1 MSRLLEPITLGGVR
15 LRNRIA
21 HAAVTTRYAEA
32 GRVTPRLIAYHAA
45 RARGGAALL
54 VTEPMNLLPSQ
65 GAPHKVRAHDPANFT
80 SLEAW
85 ATAVRAAGSHLVAQ
99 LQDPGRGRLLIG
111 TEVEAIAPSAIADDL
126 SGVLPRALSTG
137 EVEDLVAGFAAAAR
151 RLRDL
156 GFAGVEISAGHGH
169 LIHQFLALRSNRR
182 SDRYGGDIEGRARF
196 LTELCLALRAAC
208 GEGFVIGVKLPG
220 EDAMPDGI
228 DLDTA
233 AAITRCV
240 HATGVAD
247 YLTWCWGGHSRTLHL
262 HLPGHDG
269 GPMPYARKSAALA
282 QHAPGV
288 LVAALGFIRTPAE
301 AERLLQEGLADF
313 VQVGRPFIADPD
325 WGRKLPHEVRP
336 CIACNGC
343 WGRIA
348 SGLPLA
354 CVVHPQRVPA
364 PVARPRRVVV
374 VGAGPAGL
382 AAACAAAEGGA
393 TATLFA
399 AGDRPARR
407 LRTAAQLPGCA
418 GLDDLAD
425 HLEHRA
431 ARAGVVMRC
440 GSAAVADDI
449 LGLLPDEVV
458 LACGAEPGLRE
469 RWPAMLAAAGA
480 ALTIVDETG
489 TAFAPTLAL
498 HAAASGRSV
507 AFVAASAGLAARE
520 VLVERQRLAA
530 RCAAVGI
537 ELRDALPGGQ
547 QGTVLL
553 AVQPRPAADALG
565 RELDGRVR
573 LRRVGDCHG
582 PGTLAD
588 ALAAG
593 EACGVPLQPPSR

>member
-1 MSRLLEPITLGGVR
+1 
-15 LRNRIA
+15 
-21 HAAVTTRYAEA
+21 
-32 GRVTPRLIAYHAA
+32 
-45 RARGGAALL
+45 
-54 VTEPMNLLPSQ
+54 
-65 GAPHKVRAHDPANFT
+65 
-80 SLEAW
+80 
-85 ATAVRAAGSHLVAQ
+85 
-99 LQDPGRGRLLIG
+99 
-111 TEVEAIAPSAIADDL
+111 
-126 SGVLPRALSTG
+126 
-137 EVEDLVAGFAAAAR
+137 
-151 RLRDL
+151 
-156 GFAGVEISAGHGH
+156 
-169 LIHQFLALRSNRR
+169 
-182 SDRYGGDIEGRARF
+182 
-196 LTELCLALRAAC
+196 
-208 GEGFVIGVKLPG
+208 
-220 EDAMPDGI
+220 
-228 DLDTA
+228 
-233 AAITRCV
+233 
-240 HATGVAD
+240 
-247 YLTWCWGGHSRTLHL
+247 
-262 HLPGHDG
+262 
-269 GPMPYARKSAALA
+269 
-282 QHAPGV
+282 
-288 LVAALGFIRTPAE
+288 
-301 AERLLQEGLADF
+301 
-313 VQVGRPFIADPD
+313 
-325 WGRKLPHEVRP
+325 
-336 CIACNGC
+336 
-343 WGRIA
+343 
-348 SGLPLA
+348 
-354 CVVHPQRVPA
+354 
-364 PVARPRRVVV
+364 V

-431 ARAGVVMRC
+431 DRAGVVMRC

-498 HAAASGRSV
+498 HAAASGRLV
-507 AFVAASAGLAARE
+507 AFVAASAGFAARE

>member
-1 MSRLLEPITLGGVR
+1 
-15 LRNRIA
+15 
-21 HAAVTTRYAEA
+21 
-32 GRVTPRLIAYHAA
+32 
-45 RARGGAALL
+45 
-54 VTEPMNLLPSQ
+54 
-65 GAPHKVRAHDPANFT
+65 
-80 SLEAW
+80 
-85 ATAVRAAGSHLVAQ
+85 
-99 LQDPGRGRLLIG
+99 
-111 TEVEAIAPSAIADDL
+111 
-126 SGVLPRALSTG
+126 
-137 EVEDLVAGFAAAAR
+137 
-151 RLRDL
+151 
-156 GFAGVEISAGHGH
+156 
-169 LIHQFLALRSNRR
+169 
-182 SDRYGGDIEGRARF
+182 
-196 LTELCLALRAAC
+196 
-208 GEGFVIGVKLPG
+208 
-220 EDAMPDGI
+220 
-228 DLDTA
+228 
-233 AAITRCV
+233 
-240 HATGVAD
+240 
-247 YLTWCWGGHSRTLHL
+247 
-262 HLPGHDG
+262 
-269 GPMPYARKSAALA
+269 MPYARKIAALA

-288 LVAALGFIRTPAE
+288 PVAALGFIRTPAE
-301 AERLLQEGLADF
+301 AERLLHEGLADF

-354 CVVHPQRVPA
+354 CVVHPEPLPA

-393 TATLFA
+393 TVTLFA
-399 AGDRPARR
+399 AGDRSARR
-407 LRTAAQLPGCA
+407 LRTAARLPGCA
-418 GLDDLAD
+418 GLDGLAD
-425 HLEHRA
+425 HLERRA
-431 ARAGVVMRC
+431 ARAGVVMRH

-469 RWPAMLAAAGA
+469 RWPESLATAGA
-480 ALTIVDETG
+480 TLTIVDETG

-498 HAAASGRSV
+498 HAAASGRRV
-507 AFVAASAGLAARE
+507 AFVAAAAGLAARE
-520 VLVERQRLAA
+520 ALVERQRLAA

-553 AVQPRPAADALG
+553 AVEPRPAADALA

-593 EACGVPLQPPSR
+593 EACGVPLRRPSR